1 MKSAPVQPATGPGG
15 GPTGEGDARHAARS
29 GAVQTLTIL
38 LQAVTSATQV
48 VFARLFG
55 PTIYGTYQAALA
67 VLELA
72 SRGAPAGADKGM
84 LRYVAGARAAGDP
97 EGVRR
102 AIGTGLRLGLVAST
116 IIAVALAIGSR
127 AIAAAVGLPAL
138 GPALRILAFLPPFAG
153 TLVILIQATLAAR
166 VTRVN
171 FLVRGLVEPSLLL
184 AAGVTAWALGGRL
197 RGLVLAQVVA
207 GILTALVGF
216 LAVRRVFRPGEVRDV
231 LRAPPL
237 RGFSRFSLTLSAAEL
252 LNVAYQR
259 VDLLIVTAFLGAK
272 GAAVY
277 AAAEFVTR
285 VIANIRYA
293 FDAIVAGV
301 MAESLQL
308 GDRPRLH
315 YNLQLATRWVVSVA
329 ALVAGVVVVLR
340 REILGG
346 LYGSTYVA
354 GAGAVL
360 VLAVSHLV
368 SAALGL
374 VGWVLVAGGRSRLA
388 LINNFIGLAVNI
400 GLSLWLTPR
409 YGLIGA
415 AIAVLATILVVQGA
429 MLFEMAALEGVWPF
443 SVALWKPLVAAAAAL
458 GVESIAHAVVVPA
471 APRVVAV
478 IAAGLVVYLTAL
490 VSLGLPPEEDRWARR
505 LIGRVGAAL
514 RRARPAG

>member
-1 MKSAPVQPATGPGG
+1 
-15 GPTGEGDARHAARS
+15 
-29 GAVQTLTIL
+29 
-38 LQAVTSATQV
+38 
-48 VFARLFG
+48 
-55 PTIYGTYQAALA
+55 
-67 VLELA
+67 
-72 SRGAPAGADKGM
+72 
-84 LRYVAGARAAGDP
+84 
-97 EGVRR
+97 
-102 AIGTGLRLGLVAST
+102 
-116 IIAVALAIGSR
+116 
-127 AIAAAVGLPAL
+127 
-138 GPALRILAFLPPFAG
+138 
-153 TLVILIQATLAAR
+153 
-166 VTRVN
+166 
-171 FLVRGLVEPSLLL
+171 LL

-216 LAVRRVFRPGEVRDV
+216 LAVRRVFRPAEVRDV

-308 GDRPRLH
+308 GDRPRLR

-409 YGLIGA
+409 YGLIGT

-490 VSLGLPPEEDRWARR
+490 FSLGLPPEEDRWARR